1 MRNSGAA
8 RILLPYRTHLAGY
21 ADATD
26 ATTDAEVEEEPTVTQ
41 RFEQQAPY
49 TATPTPT
56 DIGAAY
62 PVARYRVQVRQ
73 SHTLTP
79 EAGSI
84 LYAEGVA
91 APSDDDAY
99 FRVMPGEYFE
109 STGGS
114 PDVGPRTRGRRHAGG
129 GQVCQL
135 IAESPSGLN
144 PRRSTWTTPPL
155 VLNVW
160 ATIRD
165 ENLEHVIELGRMS
178 RETVRRWRVRW
189 DDRIYDHPLVL
200 LKVVDRGDTFG
211 ILNVAEVSRQGRQR
225 ARFYVG
231 DLWICR
237 GYMRLEAMA
246 V

>member
-1 MRNSGAA
+1 MATRQKRRRKSTRLLAYVSTAVAKQAPNAPDVVHNEAARRLAGYLFDQPEAGRGDGFANAMRNSGAA
-8 RILLPYRTHLAGY
+8 RILLPYRIHRAGY

-26 ATTDAEVEEEPTVTQ
+26 STTDEVDEEPTLTTQ

-73 SHTLTP
+73 SGTLTP

-109 STGGS
+109 FTGGS
-114 PDVGPRTRGRRHAGG
+114 PTWVRAPVDDVTLA
-129 GQVCQL
+129 
-135 IAESPSGLN
+135 
-144 PRRSTWTTPPL
+144 
-155 VLNVW
+155 
-160 ATIRD
+160 
-165 ENLEHVIELGRMS
+165 
-178 RETVRRWRVRW
+178 
-189 DDRIYDHPLVL
+189 
-200 LKVVDRGDTFG
+200 
-211 ILNVAEVSRQGRQR
+211 VAKY
-225 ARFYVG
+225 A
-231 DLWICR
+231 D
-237 GYMRLEAMA
+237 
-246 V
+246 